1 MARAGFSVWRPT
13 DASRAMLEM
22 IDAVF
27 VEYED
32 YLPLTGRQIF
42 YRLVGAFGYEKSD
55 DAANRVYNVLNR
67 ARRAGIVPFHTVR
80 DGGGSKALPLV
91 WDDADAF
98 WTDVRDRFD
107 HFSRNRQAGQPAF
120 VELFCEA
127 PGMMPQ
133 LQRVAFP
140 YSVPVYGT
148 RGFTGLG
155 VVAEIARRALVRVGP
170 TVILQVGDYDPSG
183 VMIFDTLAADVRAFV
198 SQVVSTLDTPN
209 DDGDG
214 DGYVGALLADRLGL
228 TEGEVSDLMLLDADQ
243 RPSVEMRRVA
253 LTWEQVEEHGLET
266 APVSKTRTGGEN
278 PHAASWVGE
287 VAQLEAMPPDLLADT
302 VRAAIDAEFDLD
314 RYWEEIDSE
323 TADKASIEERLP
335 D

>member
-1 MARAGFSVWRPT
+1 MARAGFGVWRPT

-107 HFSRNRQAGQPAF
+107 HYSRNRQAGQPAF

-183 VMIFDTLAADVRAFV
+183 VMIFETLAADVSAFV
-198 SQVVSTLDTPN
+198 RQVVETLDQPTE
-209 DDGDG
+209 DGAD
-214 DGYVGALLADRLGL
+214 YVGAQLADRLGL
-228 TEGEVSDLMLLDADQ
+228 TELEINDLVSLDDDQ
-243 RPSVEMRRVA
+243 RPSVEMGRVA

-278 PHAASWVGE
+278 PHAAGWVGE
-287 VAQLEAMPPDLLADT
+287 VAQLEAMPPDLLANT
-302 VRAAIDAEFDLD
+302 VRAAIEREFDLD
-314 RYWEEIDSE
+314 RYWEEIDAE
-323 TADKASIEERLP
+323 TADKTSIEARLP